1 MLPYQ
6 YMNWGMRRV
15 NRAEGQPAVVYIHPW
30 EVDPGQ
36 PVIKTAGKRGFSTHY
51 VGLNRTEAKLRKLLR
66 AFRFAPI
73 RDVLGLA

>member
-1 MLPYQ
+1 MA
-6 YMNWGMRRV
+6 WGMRRV
-15 NRAEGQPAVVYIHPW
+15 NRREGKPAVFYMHPW

-36 PVIKTAGKRGFSTHY
+36 PRIKTAGRRGFSTHY
-51 VGLNRTEAKLRKLLR
+51 VGLGRTEAKLRRLLR